1 MKELIHK
8 IDLKLNMSQ
17 IILLGFLAVILI
29 GAFLLTM
36 PFSSAAGRWTS
47 PLDALFTST
56 SAVCVTGL
64 IVHDTATYWS
74 LFGRFVIILLIQI
87 GGLGVITISM
97 TLFIIAGKRIGLRQ
111 RSIMQNAISVPTIGG
126 IVRLTRFIVEG
137 TLAIEAL
144 GALIMAPVFIHDF
157 GFVSGVGYAVFHS
170 VSAFCNAG
178 FDLMGVRQPYSSL
191 TSYSDNSVICITI
204 MLLIIIG
211 GIGFM
216 TWNDLIQNRFR
227 FKSLRLQTKV
237 VLITSG
243 LLILLPSLYFY
254 FIEFRGYS
262 GKERVL
268 LSLFQ
273 AVTPRTA
280 GFNTADYSSMSDSG
294 LMLSTVL
301 MMIGGS
307 PGSTAGGF
315 KTTTAA
321 VLFSLMLATVER
333 HKNIV
338 MFRRR
343 IEMDIVRD
351 AVALVSIYFTLL
363 LLGSFIISTYENIPM
378 MKCLFECAS
387 ALGTVGLTTG
397 ITPELSSLSRL
408 ILIAFMYF
416 GRVGG
421 LTLIYAAVHRENIHA
436 GIVPTERIMVG

>member
-17 IILLGFLAVILI
+17 IILLGFLAVILT
-29 GAFLLTM
+29 GTLLLTM

>member
-1 MKELIHK
+1 MKELIHQ
-8 IDLKLNMSQ
+8 INLKLNMSQ
-17 IILLGFLAVILI
+17 IILLGFLGVILI
-29 GAFLLTM
+29 GTILLTL
-36 PFSSAAGRWTS
+36 PFSSAAGSWTS

-97 TLFIIAGKRIGLRQ
+97 SLAIIAGKRIGLRQ

-126 IVRLTRFIVEG
+126 IVRLTKFIVLG
-137 TLAIEAL
+137 TLTVEGIGAAL
-144 GALIMAPVFIHDF
+144 MAPVFIRDF
-157 GFVSGVGYAVFHS
+157 GFFTGIGYAVFHA

-191 TSYSDNSVICITI
+191 MSYADSSVINITI

-216 TWNDLIQNRFR
+216 TWNDLIRSRFR
-227 FKSLRLQTKV
+227 FRALRLQTKT

-243 LLILLPSLYFY
+243 VLIVLPALYFY
-254 FIEFRGYS
+254 FIEFTGYS

-280 GFNTADYSSMSDSG
+280 GFNTADYSQMSDPG
-294 LMLSTVL
+294 LLLTTVL

-321 VLFSLMLATVER
+321 VLFFLMLSVLAR
-333 HKNIV
+333 HKNV
-338 MFRRR
+338 TMFRRR
-343 IEMDIVRD
+343 IEMDIVKD
-351 AVALVSIYFTLL
+351 AVSLISIYFSLL
-363 LLGSFIISTYENIPM
+363 LIGSFILCVREDLPM

-397 ITPELSSLSRL
+397 ITPELSVLSRL
-408 ILIAFMYF
+408 ILIVFMYF

-421 LTLIYAAVHRENIHA
+421 LTLIYAAVRRENIHA
-436 GIVPTERIMVG
+436 GTVPMEKVMVG